1 MNTWFPAK
9 ITLPC
14 TVVLFCIVSHY
25 MYLWTMGEAV
35 TACFKQDLTTS
46 VQRELLGSHGGR
58 AVVQWPQPQRC
69 KCPYQ
74 VWGEGVGAGFLHC
87 REAKVSDTK
96 GTFGLLSYILFVFV
110 WHKEKHHS
118 GQSPQVKLLI
128 MSNIRYD
135 HVVELIH
142 CSHQIQCKAGTG
154 GLGGWGRCN
163 AGCSNLASFSL
174 QKAARDLWILD
185 LFFVLWCS
193 DGHNIFWKC

>member
-1 MNTWFPAK
+1 MVGGQWCSDLSPKGINVRTRCEVKELVLDSSIAEK
-9 ITLPC
+9 QKYQTL
-14 TVVLFCIVSHY
+14 
-25 MYLWTMGEAV
+25 
-35 TACFKQDLTTS
+35 K
-46 VQRELLGSHGGR
+46 
-58 AVVQWPQPQRC
+58 
-69 KCPYQ
+69 
-74 VWGEGVGAGFLHC
+74 
-87 REAKVSDTK
+87 
-96 GTFGLLSYILFVFV
+96 GLLSYILFVFV

-185 LFFVLWCS
+185 LFFVL
-193 DGHNIFWKC
+193 